1 MMANI
6 SPRVGQLASHGCIQ
20 SGENRGKFEGIRGH
34 TNIPDIIRPVSGPP
48 VVRFHGFALDAGRR
62 IVSRDGRRVH
72 LTRKAFDLLTTL
84 IEQAPRVVSKDELH
98 RRLWPNTF
106 VTDATIAGVIKELRR
121 ALGNHAG
128 GEPLIRTAHGV
139 GFAFTGTIHSG
150 DSDDPARASY
160 WLVSGSRRLSLAE
173 GTNDIGRD
181 PCAAVWLDSP
191 QASRRHARITISND
205 AATLEDLGSKNRT
218 LVNDRPV
225 TEPTPLSD
233 GDVIQIGA
241 AVFVFRVTNSM
252 ASTETAANSAQN

>member
-6 SPRVGQLASHGCIQ
+6 SPRVGQLASHGRIQ

-62 IVSRDGRRVH
+62 ILSLDGRRVH
-72 LTRKAFDLLTTL
+72 LTRKAFDLLSTL

-98 RRLWPNTF
+98 RRLWPDTF
-106 VTDATIAGVIKELRR
+106 VTDATVAGVIKELRR

-139 GFAFTGTIHSG
+139 GFAFTGTIQSG
-150 DSDDPARASY
+150 DSSDPAAIY
-160 WLVSGSRRLSLAE
+160 LLVSGSRRLSLGE
-173 GTNDIGRD
+173 GANDIGRD
-181 PCAAVWLDSP
+181 PSAAVWLDSP
-191 QASRRHARITISND
+191 QASRRHARITIAD
-205 AATLEDLGSKNRT
+205 DVATLEDLGSKNCT
-218 LVNDRPV
+218 LVNERQV
-225 TEPTPLSD
+225 TEPTRLSD
-233 GDVIQIGA
+233 GDAIQVGST
-241 AVFVFRVTNSM
+241 VFVFRVTSSR